1 MCCRSLEAGPH
12 PRHRLRLRLYRMVLF
27 QAASVRPLGTGCH
40 TGIGTG
46 GVRTPALSGAGTSR
60 GGARMSGTGAA
71 GEGWRGSARG
81 ASQAKLKED
90 SL

>member
-1 MCCRSLEAGPH
+1 
-12 PRHRLRLRLYRMVLF
+12 MVLF

-71 GEGWRGSARG
+71 GKDGEAAPEVPRKQS
-81 ASQAKLKED
+81 
-90 SL
+90 